1 MNESKKLNILI
12 FVLSVHKC
20 SRTERVLVN
29 QVNACYFQI
38 NYFYLKT
45 VIFVLIVEYKAL
57 PLVLQEAKICGFRCV
72 SFDFDS
78 GPNEVI
84 NNQKDRFFVSFPV
97 KQEFDN
103 KINLLIENEELR
115 KRFGQAAHQDIINRY
130 NPEKIYSMW
139 EELFIDMAL

>member
-1 MNESKKLNILI
+1 MNESKKYNILI
-12 FVLSVHKC
+12 FVLSIHKC
-20 SRTERVLVN
+20 GGTERLLVN
-29 QVNACYFQI
+29 HINICYLQI
-38 NYFYLKT
+38 IYFYLKA
-45 VIFVLIVEYKAL
+45 VIFFLIVEYKAL
-57 PLVLQEAKICGFRCV
+57 PLVLQEAKICGLRCV

-84 NNQKDRFFVSFPV
+84 NNQKDRFFVPFLV
-97 KQEFDN
+97 KQEFAN

-130 NPEKIYSMW
+130 NPEKIFSMW